1 MEKNLDL
8 RGLSCPM
15 PLLETKKALEKAAT
29 VTVVVDEA
37 AAREKIT
44 EFAKSRQYQVESSSS
59 SGEYT
64 LIIRK

>member
-1 MEKNLDL
+1 MEKKLDL

-15 PLLETKKALEKAAT
+15 PLLETKKALEKAEM
-29 VTVVVDEA
+29 VSIIVDEA

-44 EFAKSRQYQVESSSS
+44 AFAKSKQYQVESSSS
-59 SGEYT
+59 SSEYT